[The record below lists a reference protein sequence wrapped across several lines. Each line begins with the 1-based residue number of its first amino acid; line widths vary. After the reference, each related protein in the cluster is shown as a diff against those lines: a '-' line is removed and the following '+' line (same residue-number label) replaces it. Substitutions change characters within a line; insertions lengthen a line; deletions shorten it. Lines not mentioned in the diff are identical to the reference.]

1 MENKMGIIQ
10 KLIDKFFNGIIQ
22 GKVDAT
28 VKALMKDNPG
38 LQKAVN
44 TQLKSVAQLEKEFD
58 IALAKLRAKN
68 KGK

>member
-1 MENKMGIIQ
+1 MGIIN

-38 LQKAVN
+38 LKQAVN
-44 TQLKSVAQLEKEFD
+44 RQLKSVAQLEKEFD
-58 IALAKLRAKN
+58 IALAKHRANN

>member
-1 MENKMGIIQ
+1 MENKMGIIK

-38 LQKAVN
+38 LQQAVN
-44 TQLKSVAQLEKEFD
+44 TQLKSVAQLEKELD
-58 IALAKLRAKN
+58 IALAKHRAK